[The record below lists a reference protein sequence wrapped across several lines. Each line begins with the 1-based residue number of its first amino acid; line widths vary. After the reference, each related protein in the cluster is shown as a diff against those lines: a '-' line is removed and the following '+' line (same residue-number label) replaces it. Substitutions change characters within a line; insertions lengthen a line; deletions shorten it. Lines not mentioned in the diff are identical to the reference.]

1 MNVHL
6 SVQLVMLTAVFLCL
20 REVDSSEESR
30 GAAIKYPPDIHS
42 SAFKNSLAA
51 IAIALLY

>member
-20 REVDSSEESR
+20 REVESSEESR

-51 IAIALLY
+51 IAIALVY